1 MSSNKKYWK
10 SVEELNENS
19 SIVEALQQNE
29 FVEAIPTDEFLGD
42 KETLESSST
51 SRRDFLKY
59 VGFSTAAASL
69 AACEGPVIKSIPY
82 INQPTE
88 IIPGVANYYATTIAD
103 GYDFASVLVKTRE
116 GRPIKIENNTDA
128 GTNGVANA
136 RVNASVLGLYDNL
149 RVKSP
154 MKGDSKISWDT
165 FMSETTSKLNSL
177 NGKQIV
183 FLTQSMPSPSTDK
196 LIATFKSNFGNVNHV
211 TYDAVSESATLDA
224 YQAKYGTRGMANY
237 DFSKAKTIVSIGA
250 DFLGDWQ
257 GGGFDS
263 GYSVNR
269 IPQNGMMSRHIQF
282 ESNMSLSGA
291 NADKRVPL
299 TPSQQKLALAKLYS
313 EITGNSAGGVKLPEG
328 LDAAIK
334 AAAVEL
340 KKAGSNGV
348 VVTGIQDVNAQSA
361 VLDINT
367 SLRSKAFDP
376 GTTIKTRLGSDK
388 AVTQLVADMKAGRV
402 GAIIMNGV
410 NPMYT
415 LPNASDFKEGLAK
428 TELSVAFSMKQDET
442 STNCHYIAATPHNLE
457 SWGDFEF
464 KSGHYSMMQPTIRPL
479 FDTKQFQD
487 VLMAWTDTTGT
498 YRDYIKSVWTQ
509 NVLNGSSFNQAVQDG
524 VFITG
529 SAQGGSGLNR
539 SSTTVASSTNKLND
553 KKDRTF
559 LGGVIHDVAVGVGIK
574 DEDKDEYTTTTSS
587 STTINNA
594 TGNNTDVASVLTG
607 SAAARALAQTASGTG
622 MELSLYTK
630 TGMGDGQQANN
641 PWLQEFPD
649 PITRTTW
656 DNYLTVSKADADRL
670 ELENWNEANGGLNG
684 SYAKVSV
691 NGAEAITV
699 PVIIQPGQAKGSVGL
714 SFGFGRTS
722 KALKE
727 EMKTGVNA
735 YPLYQNFKDVQNV
748 SIEKAVGSHEFACVQ
763 LHNTLMGRGDI
774 IKETNLEVF
783 NTYKYNDHK
792 HGWNKTPQVSLN
804 HIETPVTSPDVDL
817 WDEFDRSVGHH
828 FNLSIDLNACTGC
841 GACVI
846 ACHAEN
852 NVPVV
857 GKSEMRRS
865 RDMHWLRIDR
875 YYSSEDSF
883 ESDLEKKEN
892 ISGLGS
898 SLSEFGELENPADN
912 PQVVFQPV
920 MCQHCN
926 HAPCETVCPVAAT
939 AHGRQGQNHMAYN
952 RCVGTRYCANNCP
965 YKVRRFNWFL
975 YNKNDEFDYY
985 MNDDLGRMVLN
996 PDVTVRSRGVMEKCS
1011 MCIQKTQKTILDAK
1025 REGRLVKDG
1034 EFQTACSAACGNGA
1048 MVFGDINDKDSKI
1061 TALKEDDR
1069 MYHLLEY
1076 VGTKP
1081 NVIYQTKV
1089 RNTSK
1094 A

>member
-19 SIVEALQQNE
+19 SIVETLQQNE
-29 FVEAIPTDEFLGD
+29 FVEEIPTDEFLGD
-42 KETLESSST
+42 KEALESSST

-82 INQPTE
+82 VVQPTE

-103 GYDFASVLVKTRE
+103 GFDFTSVLVKTRE

-128 GTNGVANA
+128 ATNGIANA

-154 MKGDSKISWDT
+154 MKGDAKISWDT
-165 FMSETTSKLNSL
+165 FMSETTSKLNGLSDD
-177 NGKQIV
+177 KHIV
-183 FLTQSMPSPSTDK
+183 FLTSTMPSPSTKK
-196 LIATFKSNFGNVNHV
+196 LVSEFAEKYGNVKHV
-211 TYDAVSESATLDA
+211 VYDAVSESATLDA
-224 YQAKYGTRGMANY
+224 YQAKYGKRGMANY
-237 DFSKAKTIVSIGA
+237 DFSKAKTIVSVGA
-250 DFLGDWQ
+250 DFIGDWQ
-257 GGGFDS
+257 GGGFVS
-263 GYSVNR
+263 GYAKKR
-269 IPQNGMMSRHIQF
+269 IPENGKMSRHIQF
-282 ESNMSLSGA
+282 ESNMTLSGA

-313 EITGNSAGGVKLPEG
+313 LVVGGAVSVDLPENIAKAVQS
-328 LDAAIK
+328 AANEIS
-334 AAAVEL
+334 
-340 KKAGSNGV
+340 KAGSNAV
-348 VVTGIQDVNAQSA
+348 VVTGIQDVNAQTVA
-361 VLDINT
+361 LEINEY
-367 SLRSKAFDP
+367 LKSKAFDP
-376 GTTIKTRLGSDK
+376 KTTINTRQGSNK
-388 AVTQLVADMKAGRV
+388 AVMQLVADMKAGNV
-402 GAIIMNGV
+402 GAVIMNGV

-415 LPNASDFKEGLAK
+415 LPNSNDFEEGLKKA
-428 TELSVAFSMKQDET
+428 ELSIAFSMKQDET
-442 STNCHYIAATPHNLE
+442 ATICDYIAALPHNLE
-457 SWGDFEF
+457 SWGDFEL
-464 KSGHYSMMQPTIRPL
+464 KTGHYSMMQPTIRPL
-479 FDTKQFQD
+479 FDTKQFQE
-487 VLMAWTDTTGT
+487 VLLAWNGNSSS
-498 YRDYIKSVWTQ
+498 YRDYLKSVWTADI
-509 NVLNGSSFNQAVQDG
+509 LNGASFNKAVQDG
-524 VFITG
+524 FFV
-529 SAQGGSGLNR
+529 S
-539 SSTTVASSTNKLND
+539 
-553 KKDRTF
+553 
-559 LGGVIHDVAVGVGIK
+559 
-574 DEDKDEYTTTTSS
+574 TSS
-587 STTINNA
+587 ATEADVVTSIENTTEESEMPN
-594 TGNNTDVASVLTG
+594 GN
-607 SAAARALAQTASGTG
+607 AARALARSSKSGG
-622 MELSLYTK
+622 MELTLYTK

-649 PITRTTW
+649 PISRTTW
-656 DNYLTVSKADADRL
+656 DNYLTVSRADAEQL
-670 ELENWNEANGGLNG
+670 GLVNENVANGGLNG
-684 SYAKVSV
+684 SYAKVTV
-691 NGAEAITV
+691 NGATIENV
-699 PVIIQPGQAKGSVGL
+699 PVLIQPGQARGSVGL
-714 SFGFGRTS
+714 AFGYGRTS
-722 KALKE
+722 SALKE

-735 YPLYQNFKDVQNV
+735 YPLYQNLNTVQEV
-748 SIEKAVGSHEFACVQ
+748 TVEKSSGMHEFACVQ

-774 IKETNLEVF
+774 IKETSLEIF
-783 NTYKYNDHK
+783 NTKDK
-792 HGWNKTPQVSLN
+792 HYWNAVPEVSLN
-804 HIETPVTSPDVDL
+804 HVETPVTSPDVDL
-817 WDEFDRSVGHH
+817 WDEFDRSIGHH

-875 YYSSEDSF
+875 YYSSQDTF
-883 ESDLEKKEN
+883 EGDNDKKDN

-898 SLSEFGELENPADN
+898 SLSEFGEMESPADN
-912 PQVVFQPV
+912 PQVAFQPV

-975 YNKNDEFDYY
+975 YNQNDEFDYY

-1025 REGRLVKDG
+1025 REGRPVKDG

-1048 MVFGDINDKDSKI
+1048 MVFGDVNDKESKI
-1061 TALKEDDR
+1061 AELREDNR
-1069 MYHLLEY
+1069 AYHLLEH
-1076 VGTKP
+1076 VGVKP
-1081 NVIYQTKV
+1081 NVVYQTKV
-1089 RNTSK
+1089 RNTTE